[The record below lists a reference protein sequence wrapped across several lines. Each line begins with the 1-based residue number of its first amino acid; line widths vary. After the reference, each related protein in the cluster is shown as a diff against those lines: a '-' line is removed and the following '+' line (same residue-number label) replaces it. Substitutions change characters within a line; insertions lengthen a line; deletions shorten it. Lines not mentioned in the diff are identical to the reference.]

1 MSSSSPA
8 ETTPPPSPEQSPP
21 PSEEKYNEIVRI
33 FCGSSCEQRQLQ
45 LEQRIDT
52 LHFMLDQCMN
62 TVRQLE
68 CIVDEQQR
76 QIVNIEQQSERER
89 NALIR
94 RGIPFAF
101 RHEHSGVFL
110 SSQMG
115 MGLWFF
121 FIIWRLL
128 NNNL

>member
-1 MSSSSPA
+1 MSSSSSSP
-8 ETTPPPSPEQSPP
+8 ETTPPPSPEQLQ
-21 PSEEKYNEIVRI
+21 SEEKYNEIVRI
-33 FCGSSCEQRQLQ
+33 FCDSTTSSTCEQRQLQ
-45 LEQRIDT
+45 LKQRIDT
-52 LHFMLDQCMN
+52 LHYMFEQCMN

-115 MGLWFF
+115 MGL
-121 FIIWRLL
+121 
-128 NNNL
+128 

>member
-1 MSSSSPA
+1 MSSTPLSISPSS
-8 ETTPPPSPEQSPP
+8 
-21 PSEEKYNEIVRI
+21 SESSESEHSEGKYNEIVRI
-33 FCGSSCEQRQLQ
+33 LCTNASCEERQLQ

-52 LHFMLDQCMN
+52 MHYLLEQCMN

-76 QIVNIEQQSERER
+76 QITNIEQQNERER

-115 MGLWFF
+115 L
-121 FIIWRLL
+121 
-128 NNNL
+128 